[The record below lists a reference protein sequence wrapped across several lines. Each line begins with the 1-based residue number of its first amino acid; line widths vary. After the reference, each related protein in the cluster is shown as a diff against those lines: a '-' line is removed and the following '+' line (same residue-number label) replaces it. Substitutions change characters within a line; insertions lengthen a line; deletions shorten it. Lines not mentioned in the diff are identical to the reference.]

1 MSAVFGSRWRAA
13 MLVVISA
20 MVSAG
25 SMGKISCGGTADD
38 NAARV
43 AVQKFRHRERSTAE
57 KAPAANSSYFLREDG
72 LMPSLCG
79 VKVKPA
85 V

>member
-1 MSAVFGSRWRAA
+1 

-25 SMGKISCGGTADD
+25 SMGTADD

-43 AVQKFRHRERSTAE
+43 AVQKFRHWERSTAE
-57 KAPAANSSYFLREDG
+57 KAPAANSPYFLREDG
-72 LMPSLCG
+72 LMLEARGAAATRRIRHRMLVRSPLRE
-79 VKVKPA
+79 PE
-85 V
+85 